1 MGLNAIA
8 AYQNHSLAELFLQ
21 SSEGAN
27 ALQHLFGE
35 FLVIDNELNDVWING
50 LIPALSVCLNLM
62 YPYLF
67 CHSM

>member
-1 MGLNAIA
+1 LNAFA

-27 ALQHLFGE
+27 ALQHLLAE
-35 FLVIDNELNDVWING
+35 RLVIDNELSDVWMNG

-67 CHSM
+67 CYSM